1 MLNSLKVSKYSS
13 MSKNKEKADSQKL
26 FIKSY
31 RFAIDMKDKI
41 LLYDKDP
48 RLRID
53 LGSKVKLSNKFGY
66 LQNNCF
72 EREI

>member
-1 MLNSLKVSKYSS
+1 MPLYSS
-13 MSKNKEKADSQKL
+13 ISRILFNEEKADSRKL

-31 RFAIDMKDKI
+31 RFAIDIEDKI

-48 RLRID
+48 RLRTH
-53 LGSKVKLSNKFGY
+53 LGSKVKLSNKFGC
-66 LQNNCF
+66 LGNNKYN